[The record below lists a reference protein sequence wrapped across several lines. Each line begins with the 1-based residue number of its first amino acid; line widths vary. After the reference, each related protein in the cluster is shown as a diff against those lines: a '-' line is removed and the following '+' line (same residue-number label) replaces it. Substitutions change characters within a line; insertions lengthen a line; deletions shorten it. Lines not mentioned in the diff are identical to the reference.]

1 MKTMLGKLE
10 VSALGL
16 GCMGMSGIYG
26 AVKDAESVKTIQR
39 AVDLGVTLL
48 DTAEMYGPY
57 SNEELVGRAI
67 KGRRDQVV
75 VATKFGIRIEKTA
88 QGTLT
93 RVLDSSP
100 KRLRQSVEGSLR
112 RLGIDCID
120 LYYQHRVDPNV
131 PIEDTVGAMADL
143 VREGKIKHIGLS
155 EASARTLRRAHA
167 VHPVAAMQSEY
178 SLWTRDVEAE
188 LLPACRELGIGF
200 VAYAPLGRGFL
211 TGDIKKADVLGPN
224 DLRSHGP
231 RFQGDNFE
239 QNLKLVSKVRELAT
253 EKGCT
258 PAQFA
263 IAWVLAQNVVAIPGC
278 EKRIH
283 LEENVGAIKVRLT
296 SDDLYRISVELPK
309 PVGERMDATGMQAVD
324 I

>member
-1 MKTMLGKLE
+1 MKATLGKLE
-10 VSALGL
+10 ISAIGL

-26 AVKDAESVKTIQR
+26 AVNDTESIKTIQR
-39 AVDLGVTLL
+39 AVDLGVTFL

-57 SNEELVGRAI
+57 TNEELVGRAI
-67 KGRRDQVV
+67 QGRRDQVV
-75 VATKFGIRIEKTA
+75 IATKFGIGIEKTA

-100 KRLRQSVEGSLR
+100 KRIRQSIEGSLR

-143 VREGKIKHIGLS
+143 IQEGKIKHIGLS

-167 VHPVAAMQSEY
+167 VHPVAAVQSEY

-188 LLPACRELGIGF
+188 LLPACRELGVGF

-211 TGDIKKADVLGPN
+211 TGDIQKTEALGPH
-224 DLRSHGP
+224 DLRRHGP
-231 RFQGDNFE
+231 RFQGANFE
-239 QNLKLVSKVRELAT
+239 QNLKLVSKVRELAG
-253 EKGCT
+253 EKECT

-263 IAWVLAQNVVAIPGC
+263 IAWVLSQNVATIPGC

-283 LEENVGAIKVRLT
+283 LEENLKAIYVTLT
-296 SDDLYRISVELPK
+296 PEDLSRIAVELPL
-309 PVGERMDATGMQAVD
+309 PVGDRMDATGMQAVD
-324 I
+324 V

>member
-1 MKTMLGKLE
+1 MKMMLGKLE

-26 AVKDAESVKTIQR
+26 AVSDAESIKTIHR
-39 AVDLGVTLL
+39 AIDLGVTFL

-75 VATKFGIRIEKTA
+75 VATKFGIKIEKTV

-100 KRLRQSVEGSLR
+100 KRVKQSVEGSLR
-112 RLGIDCID
+112 RLEIDCID
-120 LYYQHRVDPNV
+120 LYYQHRVDPMV
-131 PIEDTVGAMADL
+131 PIEDTIGAMADL
-143 VREGKIKHIGLS
+143 IREGKIKNIGLS

-167 VHPVAAMQSEY
+167 TYPVAAIQSEY
-178 SLWTRDVEAE
+178 SLWTRHVEVE
-188 LLPACRELGIGF
+188 LLPACRELGVGF

-211 TGDIKKADVLGPN
+211 TGDIKRTDALGPN
-224 DLRSHGP
+224 DLRSHAP
-231 RFQGDNFE
+231 RFQGANFE
-239 QNLKLVSKVRELAT
+239 HNLKLVTKVRELAI

-263 IAWVLAQNVVAIPGC
+263 IAWVLAQNVATIPGC

-283 LEENVGAIKVRLT
+283 LEENLGAIDVSL
-296 SDDLYRISVELPK
+296 SPDDLYRIAVELPE
-309 PVGERMDATGMQAVD
+309 PAGERMDATGMQAVD